1 MLLSLLLRNKLLYFY
16 EYGLNIICVIYIYI
30 YWCKQVAQ
38 CLGSVVQQVCELN
51 MERISAKFFS
61 KLLVNSFVRRF
72 LLKTAINIEK
82 CLLRMFT
89 FRGSDILLF
98 IFGFF
103 SELPITMHLLP
114 SPTQI
119 SVKFVINLFLLLCPS
134 AMNLYCSTLFCSA
147 RWSVLFNNNLQ
158 A

>member
-1 MLLSLLLRNKLLYFY
+1 M
-16 EYGLNIICVIYIYI
+16 
-30 YWCKQVAQ
+30 AQ

-72 LLKTAINIEK
+72 LLKTAISIEK

-98 IFGFF
+98 IFGIFF
-103 SELPITMHLLP
+103 GIAYHHAFAPKPNT
-114 SPTQI
+114 
-119 SVKFVINLFLLLCPS
+119 N
-134 AMNLYCSTLFCSA
+134 
-147 RWSVLFNNNLQ
+147 
-158 A
+158 

>member
-1 MLLSLLLRNKLLYFY
+1 M
-16 EYGLNIICVIYIYI
+16 
-30 YWCKQVAQ
+30 AQ

-51 MERISAKFFS
+51 VERISAKFFS

-98 IFGFF
+98 IFG
-103 SELPITMHLLP
+103 
-114 SPTQI
+114 I
-119 SVKFVINLFLLLCPS
+119 SFGIAYHHAFAPKPNT
-134 AMNLYCSTLFCSA
+134 N
-147 RWSVLFNNNLQ
+147 
-158 A
+158 